1 MSPKP
6 THLSC
11 ALVLCL
17 PLLACGPKVFSGG
30 SDTDDDS
37 STTAQSTGDG
47 SPTGTV
53 GDSTSGSQPEP
64 GTVSAT
70 TGPEPGTVSATTG
83 PEPGTVSATTS
94 ASDTTST
101 SEGSGTDFTTGVFPP
116 PDGVAM
122 VIPMYVRPG
131 LGQPSGLEG
140 LPVWPGGDPNLS
152 CEDQPPPVCNGPPV
166 LGEPVILVNGG
177 VATVAD
183 ITIGARVGVLVAFD
197 HPDCAIGCGEQTA
210 NVFDEIEG
218 GGGGGSLP
226 VEFPCG
232 TESTGIWAA
241 LDFGEIVR
249 SGKHEASLR
258 LTDACGNDSEFKKV
272 EFTM

>member
-11 ALVLCL
+11 GLVLCL
-17 PLLACGPKVFSGG
+17 PLLACGPKVLAGG
-30 SDTDDDS
+30 SDSDDDS
-37 STTAQSTGDG
+37 GATAQSTSDG
-47 SPTGTV
+47 SPTGSTANV
-53 GDSTSGSQPEP
+53 GDSTTGSQPEP

-70 TGPEPGTVSATTG
+70 TTGAEPGTA
-83 PEPGTVSATTS
+83 SATTS
-94 ASDTTST
+94 VPDTTST
-101 SEGSGTDFTTGVFPP
+101 SEGSATDFTTGVFPP
-116 PDGVAM
+116 PDGVTM

-152 CEDQPPPVCNGPPV
+152 CEDQPPPVCNDAPV

-177 VATVAD
+177 IATVDD
-183 ITIGARVGVLVAFD
+183 ITLGSRVGVLVAFE
-197 HPDCAIGCGEQTA
+197 HPDCAIGCGSQIA

-218 GGGGGSLP
+218 GGGSGSLP
-226 VEFPCG
+226 VEFPCS

-258 LTDACGNDSEFKKV
+258 LTDACGNESEYKKV